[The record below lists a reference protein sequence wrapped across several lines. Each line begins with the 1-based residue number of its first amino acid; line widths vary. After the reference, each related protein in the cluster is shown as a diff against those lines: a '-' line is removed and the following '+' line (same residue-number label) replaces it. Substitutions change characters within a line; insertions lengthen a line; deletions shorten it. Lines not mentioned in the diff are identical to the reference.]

1 METKT
6 QYDFQS
12 LQKMSYLGIN
22 LIKHIQNLHAE
33 NVKMLMKFKGLKK
46 STGIL
51 HT

>member
-22 LIKHIQNLHAE
+22 LIKCVQDLGEE
-33 NVKMLMKFKGLKK
+33 NEGTLINKIKEKK
-46 STGIL
+46 
-51 HT
+51 